1 MEIKKFANKI
11 KFWQYIYEMNNGLDF
26 GNTIKLPNFWFYF
39 EGQKY
44 VTSGISQTLDKL
56 NELCHTRFDSKTSI
70 AVGNRVTLFE
80 MSRFDLTAEDAV
92 EKNTEVLED
101 EAVDNVPLIS
111 LESETSLLETLS
123 TDKEDNTPDWD
134 HVADL
139 YDDSDKRGS
148 KDRLEEYAR
157 HWDIELNK
165 NITFAKMVK
174 EFKAAL

>member
-92 EKNTEVLED
+92 EKNTEVVED
-101 EAVDNVPLIS
+101 EDADVPLIS
-111 LESETSLLETLS
+111 LESETSLLET
-123 TDKEDNTPDWD
+123 
-134 HVADL
+134 
-139 YDDSDKRGS
+139 
-148 KDRLEEYAR
+148 
-157 HWDIELNK
+157 
-165 NITFAKMVK
+165 
-174 EFKAAL
+174 